1 MSFER
6 VETPLSLSR
15 LHVGSEFCPNSIQ
28 SSSLDRFSHDK
39 SNQSLLFDLFIAPCF
54 AHSHCAETMVSW
66 VDITRTI
73 TLLTV
78 VGEAALL
85 EGVVELGA
93 EREVG

>member
-6 VETPLSLSR
+6 SETPLSLADMLSQ
-15 LHVGSEFCPNSIQ
+15 NSAGTA
-28 SSSLDRFSHDK
+28 F
-39 SNQSLLFDLFIAPCF
+39 SLLLLTDSPTTNQISRSFSIFLLHLA
-54 AHSHCAETMVSW
+54 SHILTALRTMVSW

-78 VGEAALL
+78 VGEATLL